1 VPEITVTARTIQ
13 SVPSLVVNTNF
24 FAYPQAFNASAP
36 SFTLESVLSPATVLS
51 IRRRGIEGKSVMARS
66 DLLISLV
73 RAATSG
79 DRAMLRTTVEAMAA
93 EERAQQHDALA
104 DRLTRALNSQ
114 ITSSVAAAA
123 SKALSGRDL
132 VFEARPNKRLSDL
145 VLSSDVEQQCRELI
159 EEQHRAELLRSHGLQ
174 PRHRIL
180 LSGPPGNGKTAL
192 AEAIA
197 EALAIPFFSV
207 QYDALIGSYLGE
219 TAQRLRRLFEFLRTI
234 PCVILF
240 DEFDTIGKERGD
252 EHETGEIKRVVSN
265 FLLQV
270 DALPSYVVIIAAT
283 NHPELLDRAA
293 WRRFQLR
300 LTMPAP
306 SKKQLVDFFAHAF
319 KAADIAVK
327 PDKLV
332 RSVGLISFA
341 EATEFVLDV
350 QRKNIL
356 SLGQRSASS
365 VVEEQLMLW
374 SKRIGA
380 ARNAKRRRQATPSV
394 RPANKRKKNHRR

>member
-1 VPEITVTARTIQ
+1 MPEITVTARTIQ

-180 LSGPPGNGKTAL
+180 LSGHRGM
-192 AEAIA
+192 
-197 EALAIPFFSV
+197 
-207 QYDALIGSYLGE
+207 
-219 TAQRLRRLFEFLRTI
+219 
-234 PCVILF
+234 
-240 DEFDTIGKERGD
+240 ERPLLP
-252 EHETGEIKRVVSN
+252 KR
-265 FLLQV
+265 
-270 DALPSYVVIIAAT
+270 
-283 NHPELLDRAA
+283 
-293 WRRFQLR
+293 
-300 LTMPAP
+300 
-306 SKKQLVDFFAHAF
+306 
-319 KAADIAVK
+319 
-327 PDKLV
+327 
-332 RSVGLISFA
+332 
-341 EATEFVLDV
+341 
-350 QRKNIL
+350 
-356 SLGQRSASS
+356 
-365 VVEEQLMLW
+365 
-374 SKRIGA
+374 
-380 ARNAKRRRQATPSV
+380 
-394 RPANKRKKNHRR
+394 

>member
-1 VPEITVTARTIQ
+1 
-13 SVPSLVVNTNF
+13 
-24 FAYPQAFNASAP
+24 
-36 SFTLESVLSPATVLS
+36 
-51 IRRRGIEGKSVMARS
+51 MARS

-79 DRAMLRTTVEAMAA
+79 DRTMLRTTVETIAA

-114 ITSSVAAAA
+114 VTPAAPMTLN
-123 SKALSGRDL
+123 KAQSGREL
-132 VFEARPNKRLSDL
+132 ISEATPRKKLSDL
-145 VLSSDVEQQCRELI
+145 VLSEEVERQCGDLI
-159 EEQHRAELLRSHGLQ
+159 HEQFRADLLRSHGLE
-174 PRHRIL
+174 PRHRVL

-197 EALAIPFFSV
+197 EALALPFYSV
-207 QYDALIGSYLGE
+207 RYDALIASYLGE
-219 TAQRLRRLFEFLRTI
+219 TAQRLRRLFDYLRTI
-234 PCVILF
+234 PCVVLF
-240 DEFDTIGKERGD
+240 DEFDAIGKERGD

-270 DALPSYVVIIAAT
+270 DALPSYVVIVAAT

-306 SKKQLVDFFAHAF
+306 TEGQLVDFFSKAF
-319 KAADIAVK
+319 GAANMQVDTE
-327 PDKLV
+327 KLV
-332 RSVGLISFA
+332 RRIGLISYA
-341 EATEFVLDV
+341 EATDFVLDI

-356 SLGQRSASS
+356 ALGQLTPKSLI
-365 VVEEQLMLW
+365 EEEVKLW
-374 SKRIGA
+374 SKRVGA
-380 ARNAKRRRQATPSV
+380 APDAKRSRQATPKV
-394 RPANKRKKNHRR
+394 RPTRKGAKNTRSSK